1 MINLV
6 MNADKT
12 ISIANPHGTKIFQ
25 HDNLIDK
32 LQIVIPKE
40 YHEMSLEDF
49 QVQLSYTTPG
59 NIHYKDNLTKSETQ
73 DKENHTVYEFP
84 IVDSA
89 FTAVAGEIKDIALL
103 LTKTVI
109 REDAQKPLLYKL
121 HTATTKLTIYPSTD
135 YDSYITQGELSDE
148 YEVVEF

>member
-6 MNADKT
+6 MNADKSL
-12 ISIANPHGTKIFQ
+12 SIANPAGAKIFQ
-25 HDNLIDK
+25 HDNLVDK
-32 LQIVIPKE
+32 LRILIPKE
-40 YHEMSLEDF
+40 YHAMSLSDF
-49 QVQLSYTTPG
+49 KVQFSYTTPG
-59 NIHYKDNLTKSETQ
+59 NIHYKENLAKSQTQ
-73 DKENHTVYEFP
+73 DKESHTVYEFP

-109 REDAQKPLLYKL
+109 REEDQKPLLYKL

-135 YDSYITQGELSDE
+135 YDSYITQSGTSEE